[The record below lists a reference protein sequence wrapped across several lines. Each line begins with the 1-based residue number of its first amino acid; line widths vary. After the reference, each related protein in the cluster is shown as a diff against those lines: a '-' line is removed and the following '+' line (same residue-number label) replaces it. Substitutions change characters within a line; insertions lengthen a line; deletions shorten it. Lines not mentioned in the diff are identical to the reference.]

1 MPPAKPKAPPPQT
14 LSATTW
20 YWTCGCVTWTA
31 SGVKPYSHPCGHADA
46 FVAAASAADIDLIAV
61 T

>member
-1 MPPAKPKAPPPQT
+1 
-14 LSATTW
+14 
-20 YWTCGCVTWTA
+20 
-31 SGVKPYSHPCGHADA
+31 VKPYSHPCGHADA